1 MVVSSSGSNLRWVL
15 GYSESVF
22 QSRGLAGDR
31 TLLVIRAC
39 TDETAWSER
48 SPPGLNEAGHPNIPR
63 LEGWG
68 RPTREDG
75 EDATRRWREDPQ
87 TLREGRAWEEGR
99 EQREHGTD
107 GTSEKERLS
116 WTTSFL
122 TGRPLRTSTRVF
134 FSPSAENEACLET
147 GRE

>member
-1 MVVSSSGSNLRWVL
+1 M
-15 GYSESVF
+15 
-22 QSRGLAGDR
+22 AGDR

-48 SPPGLNEAGHPNIPR
+48 SPPGLNESRAPQHSKAGR
-63 LEGWG
+63 MG

-107 GTSEKERLS
+107 GTSEKKD
-116 WTTSFL
+116 
-122 TGRPLRTSTRVF
+122 
-134 FSPSAENEACLET
+134 
-147 GRE
+147 